1 MKEGPSH
8 IHGTFKIQVEK
19 NMEEIKS
26 LECKQIKRFYELN

>member
-8 IHGTFKIQVEK
+8 IHVASKIQVEK

-26 LECKQIKRFYELN
+26 LECKKIKRLYELN